1 MVGNMRC
8 CRYEEDQHA
17 IVITGIY
24 LKLSKEALDD

>member
-17 IVITGIY
+17 IVITDTY
-24 LKLSKEALDD
+24 LRLSKEVLDD